1 MKSRHFLQLIAL
13 SALWGASFL
22 FLRIASPVL
31 GPQVLATGRVA
42 LACVVL
48 LWLMRHLQQTWPGRE
63 HAWPLLW
70 LGIST
75 VALPFWLFSWAAL
88 RLPAGYSALLN
99 ATAVLFGTLAAAAV
113 GEQRLSA
120 GKVLGCVL
128 GFVGVGLIV
137 RLGPV
142 DPNASTIAGALACVA
157 AAACYGISGPF
168 LKRRTAHMEPLALAT
183 ALHLAAL
190 LVMLPG
196 GPWTLPE
203 GAGRG
208 DIGSGLLDAPAH
220 DAACVLGGGAQ
231 FGIFDPGVWRHLGP
245 CVSGRAAVGRH
256 FCRRLVGAAG
266 HGAGDRVY
274 PAAPSG
280 PHRAPALNRLSPR
293 RHPVETPA
301 TGYASGPTHLGT
313 RRARA
318 LAPAAKTG
326 RCRSPP

>member
-42 LACVVL
+42 LACLVL
-48 LWLMRHLQQTWPGRE
+48 LWLMRHLKQTWPGRE

-70 LGIST
+70 LGLST

-113 GEQRLSA
+113 GEQRLSV

-142 DPNASTIAGALACVA
+142 EPSASTIAAALACVA

-168 LKRRTAHMEPLALAT
+168 LKRHTARMEPL
-183 ALHLAAL
+183 
-190 LVMLPG
+190 VLPG
-196 GPWTLPE
+196 GLWTLPDARWTP
-203 GAGRG
+203 GALASMAVLGVVT
-208 DIGSGLLDAPAH
+208 SGLGYWLHLRMMRHVSSVAALSSAFMIPVFGVTWGHVFLDEP
-220 DAACVLGGGAQ
+220 LSS
-231 FGIFDPGVWRHLGP
+231 GIF
-245 CVSGRAAVGRH
+245 VGGLLVLLAMALVTG
-256 FCRRLVGAAG
+256 FNPLRR
-266 HGAGDRVY
+266 
-274 PAAPSG
+274 PAPLE
-280 PHRAPALNRLSPR
+280 PMP
-293 RHPVETPA
+293 
-301 TGYASGPTHLGT
+301 
-313 RRARA
+313 
-318 LAPAAKTG
+318 
-326 RCRSPP
+326 

>member
-42 LACVVL
+42 LACLVL
-48 LWLMRHLQQTWPGRE
+48 LWLMRHLKQTWPGRE

-70 LGIST
+70 LGLST

-113 GEQRLSA
+113 GEQRLSV

-142 DPNASTIAGALACVA
+142 EPSASTIAAALACVA

-168 LKRRTAHMEPLALAT
+168 LKRHTARMEPLALAT

-196 GPWTLPE
+196 GLWTLPDARWTP
-203 GAGRG
+203 GALASMAVLGVVT
-208 DIGSGLLDAPAH
+208 SGLGYWLHLRMMRHVSSVAALSSAFMIPVFGVTWGHVFLDEP
-220 DAACVLGGGAQ
+220 LSS
-231 FGIFDPGVWRHLGP
+231 GIF
-245 CVSGRAAVGRH
+245 VGGLLVLLAMALVTG
-256 FCRRLVGAAG
+256 FNPLRR
-266 HGAGDRVY
+266 
-274 PAAPSG
+274 PAPLE
-280 PHRAPALNRLSPR
+280 PMP
-293 RHPVETPA
+293 
-301 TGYASGPTHLGT
+301 
-313 RRARA
+313 
-318 LAPAAKTG
+318 
-326 RCRSPP
+326 